1 MRVVQVPPPRGRPA
15 LLYRGRLGDRGGVA
29 LASDPSGRYWL
40 LAGHANGWFRRGTL
54 HILAP
59 PGGYA
64 VADAW

>member
-1 MRVVQVPPPRGRPA
+1 MPLPGGRPV
-15 LLYRGRLGDRGGVA
+15 LLYRGRLGDRDGVA

-40 LAGHANGWFRRGTL
+40 LAGHANGWVRRGTL